1 MANLTLNQ
9 GEISRL
15 WTYENKVLTLIRVT
29 YKSLLVFKL
38 KQSFCNKDYNTDSIS
53 NDSSQ
58 ITLPQRAYSQYS
70 KSKSFITD
78 HSAFLHVSWSLQ
90 VSISSTFMGKKYI
103 FSLRYTCPT
112 RLFKLK
118 NRHLSNSKRTS
129 QMSIMYSHEM
139 SSLSY
144 ISMTLLL
151 PKITAFN
158 LYDKNS

>member
-90 VSISSTFMGKKYI
+90 VSISSTQISSWSNCWSPKMKWWGWR
-103 FSLRYTCPT
+103 SQNSWCWVC
-112 RLFKLK
+112 RLL
-118 NRHLSNSKRTS
+118 
-129 QMSIMYSHEM
+129 QHEW
-139 SSLSY
+139 
-144 ISMTLLL
+144 
-151 PKITAFN
+151 ITPGN
-158 LYDKNS
+158 MKT